1 MVDNK
6 IMKRSLT
13 LFLATLLIGKLSA
26 QVPEQIYFIAG
37 MPIRQCV
44 HDGTG
49 EVFVSQILKY
59 SKEGEFTNKL
69 TISDSTEILF
79 SLNYYPKEK
88 KIVSLSCLKSREN
101 SPVANAGYKLSTV
114 DVNDLSKEEIV
125 LDQYLTISEAEYY
138 VYNKSLR
145 PIKLNGNFFSSIE
158 YHSDDAKI
166 FSRRFIVSD
175 SLKTEIGYSELQ
187 NTIPNGSMA
196 GPLFR
201 SNGDLLALE
210 GHSNKRLLVIPSYLK
225 EDSIFH
231 TVIPEDA
238 VLAPNRYSAVVLIN
252 NEQIRL
258 IFYREGKNGSAF
270 YNLYNKEQN
279 RYYQYPF
286 DDSNLN
292 VKQFD
297 NWIAGPTRIKYEKYS
312 YKGPQPGQDQWNPND
327 NKYGLSV
334 AEYIDRKLKTMILS
348 GYLAIRS
355 IHDPSIFIEWDTKQG
370 DSEIL
375 GIHQDIVYYRKH
387 DEVWY
392 VPIVQ
397 GKQLGQHEMLLKNEA
412 VPGIHFMFVRE

>member
-1 MVDNK
+1 M
-6 IMKRSLT
+6 ISLVGE
-13 LFLATLLIGKLSA
+13 LFA

-49 EVFVSQILKY
+49 EVFVSQILEY
-59 SKEGEFTNKL
+59 SKGGEFTNKL
-69 TISDSTEILF
+69 TISDSTEVLF
-79 SLNYYPKEK
+79 SLNYYSKEGK
-88 KIVSLSCLKSREN
+88 VVSLSCLKDRKN

-114 DVNDLSKEEIV
+114 DVNDLSKEGIV

-158 YHSDDAKI
+158 YHSDDANI
-166 FSRRFIVSD
+166 FSKRFIINDNSRA
-175 SLKTEIGYSELQ
+175 EIGYEDLQ
-187 NTIPNGSMA
+187 NTIANGSMA
-196 GPLFR
+196 GPFFGANSNLFT
-201 SNGDLLALE
+201 LY
-210 GHSNKRLLVIPSYLK
+210 GHPSERRLVIPSYLE

-231 TVIPEDA
+231 TVIPENA
-238 VLAPNRYSAVVLIN
+238 VLTPNRYSAAMLIN
-252 NEQIRL
+252 NDQIKLLCYRRGKDSKP
-258 IFYREGKNGSAF
+258 FYD
-270 YNLYNKEQN
+270 LYNKEQDQ
-279 RYYQYPF
+279 YYQYPY
-286 DDSNLN
+286 DESNLN
-292 VKQFD
+292 VRQFD
-297 NWIAGPTRIKYEKYS
+297 NWIAGPTRLQYVDKGTYQ
-312 YKGPQPGQDQWNPND
+312 GPQPGQDQWNPND

-375 GIHQDIVYYRKH
+375 GIHEDIVYYRKH

-397 GKQLGQHEMLLKNEA
+397 GKQLGQHEMLLKDEA